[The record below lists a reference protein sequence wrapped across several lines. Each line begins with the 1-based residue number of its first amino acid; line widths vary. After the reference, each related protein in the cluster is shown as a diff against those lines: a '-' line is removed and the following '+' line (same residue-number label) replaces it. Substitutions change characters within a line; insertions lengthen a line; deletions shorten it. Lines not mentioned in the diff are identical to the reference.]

1 MLVKHYREEMEK
13 NGVNSIFNPS
23 SRSFVSL
30 RGTNRPLERA
40 NKKIAKEAAC
50 PVRNSVAMR
59 VFLVE

>member
-1 MLVKHYREEMEK
+1 MGSTLFLTPVVEPA
-13 NGVNSIFNPS
+13 G
-23 SRSFVSL
+23 SL